1 MDKFILINLNMFTLN
16 HQVFIADGDK
26 GMSTL
31 GAFSFDYLPAVIDQA
46 TDGAN
51 TNKVRIIGN
60 QAYAESLIDLVK
72 NYEFS
77 KYSTNNIDIEVI
89 K

>member
-16 HQVFIADGDK
+16 HQVFFANGNT

-31 GAFSFDYLPAVIDQA
+31 GAFPLEQLPAVIDQA
-46 TDGAN
+46 TDGAD

-60 QAYAESLIDLVK
+60 ELYAENLIELVK
-72 NYEFS
+72 SYELR
-77 KYSTNNIDIEVI
+77 KYSKNIIDIEVI

>member
-16 HQVFIADGDK
+16 HQVFFANGDT

-31 GAFSFDYLPAVIDQA
+31 GAFPLEQLPAVIDQA
-46 TDGAN
+46 TDGAD

-60 QAYAESLIDLVK
+60 ESYAENLIELVK
-72 NYEFS
+72 SYELR
-77 KYSTNNIDIEVI
+77 KYSKNIIDIEVI